1 MKRIVSAKKI
11 LPAVISNLR
20 GSTVAAQNAVTTLL
34 EAKGI
39 LKKYYDIEQED
50 LDVLDSA
57 ASILETIQA
66 SLEVKSVNGD

>member
-1 MKRIVSAKKI
+1 MKRIISSTKVS
-11 LPAVISNLR
+11 PAVISNLMDL
-20 GSTVAAQNAVTTLL
+20 AVTAENTITNLL

-57 ASILETIQA
+57 ANILATIQA
-66 SLEVKSVNGD
+66 SLEVKFAKGE

>member
-1 MKRIVSAKKI
+1 MKRIISSTKVS
-11 LPAVISNLR
+11 PAVISNLKNLAV
-20 GSTVAAQNAVTTLL
+20 TAENTVTTLL

-66 SLEVKSVNGD
+66 SLEVKS

>member
-1 MKRIVSAKKI
+1 MKRIISSTKVS
-11 LPAVISNLR
+11 PAVISNLKNLAV
-20 GSTVAAQNAVTTLL
+20 TAENTVTTLL

-66 SLEVKSVNGD
+66 SLEVKSVKGD